1 MARRI
6 SGTYSPNANKAVTPP
21 TPPKPGFATT
31 LLFFAPLPL
40 ALRAI
45 GPDPVS
51 MAQKLG
57 ALGLLLLAAWLTRE
71 GVIAH
76 RAFDERPIA
85 RRPAIPRKIFGAV
98 LTGFGLT
105 LAALGPGYDV
115 AQAAIYGI
123 AGAALHLAAFG
134 PDPLQNKGMEG
145 DAGFHSERAARA
157 VAEGEKHLVAMQ
169 KAILTTQDRRLEEVV
184 AGFANQAR
192 TLFRRVEADPRDLT
206 GARRYLGVYLEGA
219 RDATQKFAGLYTQ
232 THDDRLRGEYIALL
246 ADLEANFAARAT
258 RMLENDQTDFDIET
272 EVLRDR
278 LRREGLAVDRSPN

>member
-6 SGTYSPNANKAVTPP
+6 IGRYSPQAGKAIVPP
-21 TPPKPGFATT
+21 ASPKPGFATT

-57 ALGLLLLAAWLTRE
+57 ALALLLLAAWLTRE

-76 RAFDERPIA
+76 KAFDERPIA
-85 RRPAIPRKIFGAV
+85 RRPAIPRKIFGAIV
-98 LTGFGLT
+98 TGLGLT
-105 LAALGPGYDV
+105 LATLGPGYDV
-115 AQAAIYGI
+115 LQAAIYGL
-123 AGAALHLAAFG
+123 AGTALHLAAFG
-134 PDPLQNKGMEG
+134 LDPLQNKGMEG
-145 DAGFHSERAARA
+145 DVGFHSERAARA
-157 VAEGEKHLVAMQ
+157 VAEGEKHLAAMQ

-192 TLFRRVEADPRDLT
+192 ELFRRVEADPRDLT

-219 RDATQKFAGLYTQ
+219 RDATQKFAGLYAQ
-232 THDDRLRGEYIALL
+232 TRDDRLRSEYLALL

-258 RMLENDQTDFDIET
+258 RMLANDQTDFDIET

-278 LRREGLAVDRSPN
+278 LRREGLAVNRETK

>member
-6 SGTYSPNANKAVTPP
+6 SGTFSPNANKAVTPP
-21 TPPKPGFATT
+21 TPPKPGIATT

-57 ALGLLLLAAWLTRE
+57 ALALLLLAAWLTRE

-76 RAFDERPIA
+76 KAYDERPIA

-98 LTGFGLT
+98 ITGLGLT

-123 AGAALHLAAFG
+123 AGGALHLVAFG
-134 PDPLQNKGMEG
+134 LDPLQNKGMAG
-145 DAGFHSERAARA
+145 DVGFHSERAARA
-157 VAEGEKHLVAMQ
+157 VAEGEKHLASMQ

-184 AGFANQAR
+184 AGFANEAR
-192 TLFRRVEADPRDLT
+192 ALFRRVEADPRDLT

-219 RDATQKFAGLYTQ
+219 RDATQKFAGLYSQ
-232 THDDRLRGEYIALL
+232 TRDDRLRSEYIALL

-278 LRREGLAVDRSPN
+278 LRREGLAVDRGPN

>member
-1 MARRI
+1 MARRF
-6 SGTYSPNANKAVTPP
+6 GGRHSPNGNKALTPP
-21 TPPKPGFATT
+21 TPIRAGIGPA

-45 GPDPVS
+45 GPDPVD
-51 MAQKLG
+51 MVQKLG
-57 ALGLLLLAAWLTRE
+57 ALALLLLAAWLTRE

-76 RAFDERPIA
+76 KAFDERPVA

-98 LTGFGLT
+98 VTGVGLT
-105 LAALGPGYDV
+105 LATLGPGLDV

-123 AGAALHLAAFG
+123 VGTALHLAAFG
-134 PDPLQNKGMEG
+134 PDPLQNKGMGG
-145 DAGFHSERAARA
+145 DVGFHSERAARA
-157 VAEGEKHLVAMQ
+157 VAEGEKHLAAMQ
-169 KAILTTQDRRLEEVV
+169 TAILTVQDRRLEEVV

-192 TLFRRVEADPRDLT
+192 ALFRRVEADPRDLT

-219 RDATQKFAGLYTQ
+219 RDATQKFAGLYAQ
-232 THDDRLRGEYIALL
+232 TRDDRLRGEYIALL
-246 ADLEANFAARAT
+246 ADLEANFADRAT

-278 LRREGLAVDRSPN
+278 LRREGLAVNRGQN